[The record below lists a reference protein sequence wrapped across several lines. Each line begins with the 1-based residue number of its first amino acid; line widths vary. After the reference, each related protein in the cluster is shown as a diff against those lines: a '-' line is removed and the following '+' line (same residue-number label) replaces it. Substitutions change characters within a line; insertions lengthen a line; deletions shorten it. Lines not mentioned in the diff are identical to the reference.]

1 MQALPFLSTAA
12 SVIGGISSFM
22 KAKQDKAALKAQA
35 VTADQNA
42 SLSIQQAQTR
52 AQENDLQSLAVL
64 DKELS
69 AQGGSG
75 ISVRSGSFLRQRQL
89 NRSIATLNSARI
101 VEDGRL
107 EGRNYQT
114 QAAGLR
120 AQARAISPFMTLVTA
135 AIGTGASYI
144 GDSTRVAE
152 NTARAVTAET

>member
-1 MQALPFLSTAA
+1 MSREAA
-12 SVIGGISSFM
+12 MPRAVRFVHISDVHFG
-22 KAKQDKAALKAQA
+22 AANQAALDA
-35 VTADQNA
+35 VSEYIGQVRPD
-42 SLSIQQAQTR
+42 
-52 AQENDLQSLAVL
+52 AVL
-64 DKELS
+64 LAGDIT
-69 AQGGSG
+69 QNG
-75 ISVRSGSFLRQRQL
+75 RQRQL